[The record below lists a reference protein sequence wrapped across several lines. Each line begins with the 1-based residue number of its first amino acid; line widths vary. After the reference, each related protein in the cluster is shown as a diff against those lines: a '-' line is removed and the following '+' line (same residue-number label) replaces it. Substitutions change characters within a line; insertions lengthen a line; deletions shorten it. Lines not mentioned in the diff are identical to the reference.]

1 MGRSGSGKTSMRS
14 IIFANFI
21 APQTSALPATIDVD
35 SSSMRLFGN
44 LNLNLWDC
52 GGQDTFVEG
61 YFSKAEHI
69 FSNVS
74 VMIFVFDLYSSEERK
89 ELEYFGQAIKCLRQF
104 SPDSKIFCLL
114 HKIDRIEPSKAQM
127 IIDRRKNAIIK
138 IAEGYSVTCYGTSIW
153 DESLYKAWSDIVYSM
168 IPNIKLLERQVD
180 RFCMVCEADEVILFE
195 RSTFLVITHA
205 KGARRFH
212 DPHRFEKIS
221 NIVKQFKLSCSKMS
235 TGFSSM
241 EVRNSRFTAYLDQL
255 TNSTYVLV
263 VMSDPS
269 IQAEAI
275 HINIQSAQRHFD
287 KFFEKLS

>member
-1 MGRSGSGKTSMRS
+1 
-14 IIFANFI
+14 
-21 APQTSALPATIDVD
+21 V
-35 SSSMRLFGN
+35 
-44 LNLNLWDC
+44 
-52 GGQDTFVEG
+52 
-61 YFSKAEHI
+61 
-69 FSNVS
+69 
-74 VMIFVFDLYSSEERK
+74 
-89 ELEYFGQAIKCLRQF
+89 
-104 SPDSKIFCLL
+104 
-114 HKIDRIEPSKAQM
+114 QM

-221 NIVKQFKLSCSKMS
+221 NIVKQFKLSCSKLS
-235 TGFSSM
+235 TGFSSI

-255 TNSTYVLV
+255 TSSTYVLV

-275 HINIQSAQRHFD
+275 HINIQAAQRHFE
-287 KFFEKLS
+287 KFFENLS